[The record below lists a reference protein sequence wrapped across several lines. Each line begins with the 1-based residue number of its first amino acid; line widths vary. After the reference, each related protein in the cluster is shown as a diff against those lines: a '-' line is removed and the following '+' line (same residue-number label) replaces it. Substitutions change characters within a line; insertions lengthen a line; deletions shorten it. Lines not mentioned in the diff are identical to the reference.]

1 MINMIIAKKTWP
13 ELFKKVKEGKKSFD
27 VRLADF
33 KLKKGD
39 TLILREW
46 NPRTKKYTGRTLTRK
61 IGFVLKIPE
70 DMKRFHTEKD
80 IKRYGFYVMELD

>member
-1 MINMIIAKKTWP
+1 MIIAKKTWP

-70 DMKRFHTEKD
+70 DMKRLHTEKD
-80 IKRYGFYVMELD
+80 IKRYGSYVMELD